1 MTDSPLWRDLKL
13 GHGPLYK
20 ILRCVLIVGGLSVLL
35 FTGILDLTWPQQA
48 VLSLLTV
55 LLAIWVDRSSGSYLV
70 TLTLML
76 VSMYSTFRYGFWR
89 VSHTAGFFLNP
100 GNRWS
105 FLDAFFIVMLLGAE
119 AYAFMMLFF
128 GYMQTLWPLRRSA
141 VALPDDPELWPEVDL
156 LIPTYNEPLSVV
168 RYTVLAAIN
177 IDWPADRLHVYLLDD
192 GRREEFRAFAEEAG
206 VGYISR
212 GDNRHAKA
220 GNVNHA
226 LAQMSSPFVAIFDC
240 DHVATRSFLQLSM
253 GWFLR
258 DKKLGILQTPQHFY
272 SPDPFEKNLGQFRR
286 VPNEGEL
293 FYGVV
298 QDGNDFWNATYFCG
312 SCAVLRRAALDQVG
326 GMAVE
331 TVTEDAHTSLRMQR
345 RGWNTAYIN
354 IPQAAGLAAEGLSEH
369 IRQRIRWARGM
380 VQILRV
386 ENPLFARGLDL
397 PQRICYFN
405 AMAHFLYALP
415 RLIFLTAPLVY
426 LILGGTNIPG
436 YWAAILAYAIPHL
449 MLSSMTNSR
458 IQGRHRFSF
467 WNEIYETVL
476 APYILLPTLLAL
488 VSPKL
493 GSFDVTRKSG
503 SVHEGF
509 FDSRRSQ
516 PFLLLIAL
524 NVVGLF
530 MAVFRFFYFPVPLL
544 RSFYDGGHAGTIL
557 MNSVWACFN
566 IVLLGVAVAVAW
578 ESQQRR
584 REVRVEMKLDADV
597 TLASGAVLHG
607 VTADVSTGGVRF
619 NMEHGFSAM
628 VGAAVKLTFHVLDE
642 KTTLPARIVALD
654 GRELR
659 AKFDALTMPEE
670 EALTRVLYS
679 RADAWL
685 GWGEAREVDQPLK
698 SLRLICK
705 LSFLGMKQTL
715 SGSLNTS
722 QSPEKSRTATATLL
736 ILLWMLMPRAFGEQ
750 QSVWNFPLPLQGKIA
765 PEVLGSSSVRTVA
778 PQSSVASQGGAA
790 PATEASAGTA
800 SFQQMLKPALRTAA
814 QDDLKLLPLPF
825 YDAAAQQTPVVPIVF
840 LRSPSPTA
848 LKAAGIVASWLGGL
862 ADSHPIRFPVSIGK
876 VPAGNVILLSED
888 AAELPPS
895 LRPNAGFGPTLA
907 LRTNPSDGDSIVL
920 VVTGDT
926 ADEMVTAASAL
937 ALQRDLLRG
946 NQVRVSSPQLP
957 PIREPDDAPRW
968 LRTDRIVRL
977 GDLRDGDSLQGT
989 GTVGVTVPMR
999 LAPDL
1004 YFGDLQDLG
1013 LHLVFRYSGM
1023 LVDSGST
1030 LQVSMNGSY
1039 VDSVPLPHTATA
1051 TTQLSTTVPTPVS
1064 DLRPFSNVLGM
1075 NFELIP
1081 AGGGKLRAEESLQG
1095 AVMKDSYLDLRN
1107 IPHWA
1112 VLPNLE
1118 LFSNAGY
1125 PFTRRADLADTS
1137 VVLPDVPTADEIE
1150 TFLTLMGHF
1159 GAQTGYPVLNVE
1171 VTNAAAMTPGGGKDY
1186 LVLGTV
1192 ADQPAIGRLGRWL
1205 PVMVDGSGL
1214 HVQDIQGFFA
1224 FLQHAWWKVRSSDHV
1239 QSRELE
1245 VAGGLPDALIEGLE
1259 WPRGSNH
1266 SVVLI
1271 ALRDHAVVPGFLTA
1285 FLDKAESS
1293 EISQSVSVLHGSS
1306 FVSYRIGN
1314 TFYRVGSLS
1323 LWLRL
1328 NLLFSQFPWLIVIS
1342 TMSTCI
1348 VLAALFRS
1356 MLRRHARSRLQGT
1369 V

>member
-1 MTDSPLWRDLKL
+1 MRDSPLWRDLRL

-20 ILRCVLIVGGLSVLL
+20 VLRFVLIVGGLLVLL

-55 LLAIWVDRSSGSYLV
+55 LLAVWVDRSSGSYLV

-76 VSMYSTFRYGFWR
+76 ASMYSTFRYGFWR
-89 VSHTAGFFLNP
+89 VSHTMGFFLNP

-128 GYMQTLWPLRRSA
+128 GYIQTLWPLRRSP

-156 LIPTYNEPLSVV
+156 LIPTLNEPLSVV

-206 VGYISR
+206 VGYIAR
-212 GDNRHAKA
+212 ADNIHAKA
-220 GNVNHA
+220 GNINHA
-226 LAQMSSPFVAIFDC
+226 LTQVSSPFVAIFDC

-312 SCAVLRRAALDQVG
+312 SCAVLRRAALDEVG

-426 LILGGTNIPG
+426 LILGETNIPG

-449 MLSSMTNSR
+449 VLSSMTNSR

-476 APYILLPTLLAL
+476 APYILLPTLMTL

-493 GSFDVTRKSG
+493 GSFDVTRKGG
-503 SVHEGF
+503 SVHDGF
-509 FDSRRSQ
+509 FDARRSQ

-530 MAVFRFFYFPVPLL
+530 MAVFRFFYFPLPLL
-544 RSFYDGGHAGTIL
+544 RGFYDGGHAGTIL

-584 REVRVEMKLDADV
+584 REIRVEMKVDADV

-607 VTADVSTGGVRF
+607 VTADVSTGGARF
-619 NMEHGFSAM
+619 HMEHGFIAIA
-628 VGAAVKLTFHVLDE
+628 GAAVKLTFHVLDE
-642 KTTLPARIVALD
+642 KATLPAKIVALE

-659 AKFDALTMPEE
+659 AKFDVLTMPDE

-685 GWGEAREVDQPLK
+685 GWGEAREVDRPLR

-705 LSFLGMKQTL
+705 LSFLGLKQALFKRPITTRL
-715 SGSLNTS
+715 
-722 QSPEKSRTATATLL
+722 PEKSSIATAALL
-736 ILLWMLMPRAFGEQ
+736 MLLWMLAPGAFGEQ
-750 QSVWNFPLPLQGKIA
+750 QSIWNFPLPLQGKTA
-765 PEVLGSSSVRTVA
+765 PEISGGSRSSSTA
-778 PQSSVASQGGAA
+778 PQNPVVSQGGVA
-790 PATEASAGTA
+790 PATETSAGTGN
-800 SFQQMLKPALRTAA
+800 FQQMPGPSSRTAA
-814 QDDLKLLPLPF
+814 QNDLKLLPLPF
-825 YDAAAQQTPVVPIVF
+825 YDAEVQQTPVVPIVF
-840 LRSPSPTA
+840 LRPPSSKA
-848 LKAAGIVASWLGGL
+848 LKAAGIVASWLGGV
-862 ADSHPIRFPVSIGK
+862 ADSRPIRFSVAIGK
-876 VPAGNVILLSED
+876 VPTGNVILLSED
-888 AAELPPS
+888 TAELPPA
-895 LRPNAGFGPTLA
+895 LRPDAGFGPTIA
-907 LRTNPSDGDSIVL
+907 MRTNPSDAYSNVL

-937 ALQRDLLRG
+937 ALRRDLLQG
-946 NQVRVSSPQLP
+946 NQVRVSSLNLP
-957 PIREPDDAPRW
+957 PMREPDDAPRW
-968 LRTDRIVRL
+968 LRTDKIIRF
-977 GDLRDGDSLQGT
+977 GDLRAGDSLQAD
-989 GTVGVTVPMR
+989 GTVPVTVTMR

-1004 YFGDLQDLG
+1004 YYGDLQDLG
-1013 LHLVFRYSGM
+1013 LHLMLRYNGT

-1030 LQVSMNGSY
+1030 LQLSMNGSY

-1051 TTQLSTTVPTPVS
+1051 TTQVTTTVPIPVS
-1064 DLRPFSNVLGM
+1064 DLRPFSNVLAM
-1075 NFELIP
+1075 NFGLIP
-1081 AGGGKLRAEESLQG
+1081 SGKVGAGGSLQG
-1095 AVMKDSYLDLRN
+1095 AVLKDSYLDLRN

-1150 TFLTLMGHF
+1150 LFLTLMGHF
-1159 GAQTGYPVLNVE
+1159 GAQTGYPVLHVE
-1171 VTNAAAMTPGGGKDY
+1171 VTDAAGMTASGGKDY

-1192 ADQPAIGRLGRWL
+1192 ADQSAIRSLGRWL

-1239 QSRELE
+1239 QSGELE

-1259 WPRGSNH
+1259 WPRGSNR
-1266 SVVLI
+1266 SVVVI
-1271 ALRDHAVVPGFLTA
+1271 ALRDHAAVTGFLTA
-1285 FLDKAESS
+1285 FLEKAESS
-1293 EISQSVSVLHGSS
+1293 EISQSVSVLHGRG

-1314 TFYRVGSLS
+1314 TVYRVGSLS

-1328 NLLFSQFPWLIVIS
+1328 NLLFSQFPWLMVIS
-1342 TMSTCI
+1342 TMVICL
-1348 VLAALFRS
+1348 VLATLFRS
-1356 MLRRHARSRLQGT
+1356 MLRRHARMRLQGT